1 MKRSRDE
8 LSAEQVNAGRRMR
21 EEHGASWYRI
31 GQTLGCDSKTI
42 RRALDPLYDEHM
54 RAARARR
61 RKSLADKRGPVDV
74 KARCA
79 AFKAKPS
86 HRRPQRKM
94 SDYESTGEEDN
105 ARRRATKQDGRF
117 ADAMTAAIRAST
129 ETCPI
134 GVDTRPGT
142 HSPQLIEARSNLAR
156 TIFGSSSQMCADV
169 A

>member
-1 MKRSRDE
+1 MKRSGDE

-21 EEHGASWYRI
+21 EEHCTSWYRI
-31 GQTLGCDSKTI
+31 GRTLGCDSKTI
-42 RRALDPLYDEHM
+42 RRALDPQYDEHM
-54 RAARARR
+54 RVARARR
-61 RKSLADKRGPVDV
+61 RKSLAEKRGPVDV

-79 AFKAKPS
+79 AFKPKAS
-86 HRRPQRKM
+86 HKRPQRKM
-94 SDYESTGEEDN
+94 ADYESTGEEEN

-117 ADAMTAAIRAST
+117 ADAMTAAIRANA

-142 HSPQLIEARSNLAR
+142 CSPRLIEPRSNGLR
-156 TIFGSSSQMCADV
+156 TVSGSAAQMCADF